1 MLIAGTFS
9 GKNMI
14 AYSTKLSVLPPL
26 VTDGIPVKGYFL
38 WSLLDNF
45 KWIDGFQIRFGIVH
59 VNYST
64 LKRTPKLSAKY
75 YRNCI
80 QANAVL

>member
-45 KWIDGFQIRFGIVH
+45 K
-59 VNYST
+59 
-64 LKRTPKLSAKY
+64 
-75 YRNCI
+75 
-80 QANAVL
+80 